1 MPPRR
6 SARVAA
12 AVERATTA
20 LSPLP
25 LSVVLHIFSLLPVDC
40 RLRCAEVCRCWRSVL
55 TERSLWTR
63 LDLSVTSG
71 VFVRAP
77 PDFRKPLD
85 ALLRCAAVRSG
96 GALQSLHI
104 NGGCVSHETLLEV
117 VAANGGA
124 LGELHA
130 RDGVTWNGF
139 SAAEGEALLSAAPLL
154 RVFGTGMYCTDE
166 DAQVARR
173 ALRNEAPFGPLRV
186 HTLYA
191 EVDIDEAAVLAFA
204 ADVAAH
210 ASLRGLVLF
219 GAPLS
224 TAAALDAV
232 VDAALARRMQA
243 VTLNYCGIT
252 PASAPAL
259 ARLLR
264 SDALT
269 TLECWGNTNML
280 DAPAAAELAA
290 ALRDNATL
298 TSLKVCDA
306 GVFDDA
312 SAAAALLGALNG
324 HARLRLLWLDGNRVA
339 AADLAALGASLGAL
353 VAANAP
359 ALTDLDVSSCALGDE
374 GLRALVAALPH
385 NTHLRTLNVSDDAT
399 SDAFSRDV
407 LLPAVRANTSLRRL
421 VIYDDLFGYAD
432 ADISREMQS
441 RAQQ

>member
-12 AVERATTA
+12 AAERATTA

-40 RLRCAEVCRCWRSVL
+40 RLRCAEVCRGWRSVL

-63 LDLSVTSG
+63 LDLSATSG
-71 VFVRAP
+71 VVVRAP
-77 PDFRKPLD
+77 PNFNELD

-104 NGGCVSHETLLEV
+104 NGGCVTHEALLEV
-117 VAANGGA
+117 VAANAGA

-130 RDGVTWNGF
+130 RDDVHWIGF
-139 SAAEGEALLSAAPLL
+139 STAEGEALLAAAPLL

-173 ALRNEAPFGPLRV
+173 ALRNEAPFGLLRV
-186 HTLYA
+186 HSLYA
-191 EVDIDEAAVLAFA
+191 EVGGDEAGVVAFA

-210 ASLRGLVLF
+210 ASLRGLMLV

-232 VDAALARRMQA
+232 VDAALARRMQTVA
-243 VTLNYCGIT
+243 LNDCSLT
-252 PASAPAL
+252 AASAPAL

-269 TLECWGNTNML
+269 TLECVGNTNLL

-290 ALRDNATL
+290 ALRANATL
-298 TSLKVCDA
+298 TALKLCDA
-306 GVFDDA
+306 GVFGDA
-312 SAAAALLGALNG
+312 AAAAALLGALSG
-324 HARLRLLWLDGNRVA
+324 HAHLRLLWLERTRVA
-339 AADLAALGASLGAL
+339 AAGQAAAGAALGAL
-353 VAANAP
+353 VAADAP
-359 ALTDLDVSSCALGDE
+359 ALTELNVSGCALGED
-374 GLRALVAALPH
+374 GLRALVAALPR
-385 NTHLRTLNVSDDAT
+385 NTHLRTLHCYGNGM
-399 SDAFSRDV
+399 SDAFARGV
-407 LLPAVRANTSLRRL
+407 LLPAVRANTSLRR
-421 VIYDDLFGYAD
+421 VVTHDYFYGDVED
-432 ADISREMQS
+432 DISREMHS